1 MARLDAELISCLAH
15 RADSTSTTPS
25 TLSKSAKKRLAK
37 AARAAETSDRVPAP
51 VSNGVKAAKEKVD
64 QNGGIDATAEK
75 ATAQVEQSLKAVGEK
90 VQSVVNGDWNGIK
103 EQVSKTVEPIV
114 AKATQVAEVAAE
126 SVSNGLGLSSDNAAG
141 SQDKERRLSRSSDS
155 PRHIGSSFVPPPSQP
170 SSSATKSNGG
180 RKSSFA
186 KPASAS
192 PPSSKFQPEL
202 PDELP
207 HPKANALPANR
218 KRKQPVDFTPSGP
231 GVDGALSQSSSKM
244 GVKFEDGLV
253 PGQGKDGETTIPVK
267 PKADRNMVERTTWTF
282 IMIGGFI
289 GETNICMSGG
299 GRLMMMISFVV
310 RWTPVHD
317 PPGAIVS
324 NSCLQG
330 DHGVV

>member
-1 MARLDAELISCLAH
+1 M
-15 RADSTSTTPS
+15 
-25 TLSKSAKKRLAK
+25 
-37 AARAAETSDRVPAP
+37 PAP
-51 VSNGVKAAKEKVD
+51 VSNGVKAVEEKVD
-64 QNGGIDATAEK
+64 QTGGIDATAEK
-75 ATAQVEQSLKAVGEK
+75 ATAQVEQSLKAVGDK
-90 VQSVVNGDWNGIK
+90 VRGVVNGDLNGVK
-103 EQVSKTVEPIV
+103 EQVSKTVDPVV
-114 AKATQVAEVAAE
+114 AKATEAAEVAAE
-126 SVSNGLGLSSDNAAG
+126 SVSNGLGLSSESAAG

-155 PRHIGSSFVPPPSQP
+155 PRHIGSSFVPPTSQP
-170 SSSATKSNGG
+170 TSSAPKRNGG

-192 PPSSKFQPEL
+192 PPSSKFQPDL
-202 PDELP
+202 PEELP

-289 GETNICMSGG
+289 GELSVLACWG
-299 GRLMMMISFVV
+299 GRLMMMISLVV
-310 RWTPVHD
+310 RWTSVHD
-317 PPGAIVS
+317 PPGAAVS
-324 NSCLQG
+324 NSRLQG
-330 DHGVV
+330 DHGVVRAQRW

>member
-1 MARLDAELISCLAH
+1 M
-15 RADSTSTTPS
+15 
-25 TLSKSAKKRLAK
+25 
-37 AARAAETSDRVPAP
+37 PAP
-51 VSNGVKAAKEKVD
+51 VSNGVKAVEEKVD
-64 QNGGIDATAEK
+64 QTGGIDATAEK
-75 ATAQVEQSLKAVGEK
+75 ATAQVEQSLKAVGDK
-90 VQSVVNGDWNGIK
+90 VRGVVNGDLNGVK
-103 EQVSKTVEPIV
+103 EQVSKTVDPVV
-114 AKATQVAEVAAE
+114 AKATEAAEVAAE
-126 SVSNGLGLSSDNAAG
+126 SVSNGLGLSSESAAG

-155 PRHIGSSFVPPPSQP
+155 PRHIGSSFVPPTSQP
-170 SSSATKSNGG
+170 TSSAPKSNGS

-192 PPSSKFQPEL
+192 PPSSKFQPDL
-202 PDELP
+202 PEELP

-289 GETNICMSGG
+289 GELSVLACWG
-299 GRLMMMISFVV
+299 GRLMMMISLVV
-310 RWTPVHD
+310 RWTSVHD
-317 PPGAIVS
+317 PPGAAVS
-324 NSCLQG
+324 NSRLQG
-330 DHGVV
+330 DHGVVRAQRW